1 MANSKIRKSERVGG
15 LYTWNLGE
23 RIQIA
28 HDEGD
33 APPIRGWLEAIDEQ
47 GVTIRLPGVDETP
60 TGELLTVPYPPHDP
74 RVCKMITCNPIYYI
88 YGLWITYLDPHKWS
102 GPSWGRILTPEG
114 EAYERRWHQILR
126 DRSLAQ
132 PISKVQA
139 RGDFGP
145 LDDVFA
151 AQAEAGPRPENWGT
165 YDPQLTSWRDKT
177 IEAATPAPDKAA
189 EPAAPRCARRRNR
202 GARGTL
208 GVLRGQQA

>member
-1 MANSKIRKSERVGG
+1 MHRGKGGGMSRKSERVGG
-15 LYTWNLGE
+15 LYTWDLGE
-23 RIQIA
+23 RIEIA

-60 TGELLTVPYPPHDP
+60 TGELLSVPYPPHDP

-88 YGLWITYLDPHKWS
+88 YGLWITYLDPHEWS
-102 GPSWGRILTPEG
+102 GPSWGEILTPEG

-151 AQAEAGPRPENWGT
+151 AWAEAGPRPENWGT
-165 YDPQLTSWRDKT
+165 RSQLWKQID
-177 IEAATPAPDKAA
+177 DKAA
-189 EPAAPRCARRRNR
+189 AWAEALPATTAAKLIAMA
-202 GARGTL
+202 GES
-208 GVLRGQQA
+208 GQCPVGQVPT